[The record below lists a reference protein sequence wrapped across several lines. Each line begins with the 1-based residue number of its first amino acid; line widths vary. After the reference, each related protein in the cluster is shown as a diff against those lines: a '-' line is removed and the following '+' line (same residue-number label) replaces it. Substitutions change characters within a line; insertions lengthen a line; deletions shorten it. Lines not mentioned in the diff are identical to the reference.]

1 MKKIETHIH
10 SEKLSICSDVSL
22 ETIVERYHAQ
32 GYKALTLTNHINWAC
47 NTYPYDTH
55 KERMDYYF
63 SGYEKL
69 KNIALDRDMQVF
81 YGAEICTLAEGK
93 GGLHQD
99 FIILG
104 FEREFLYKYNLYDYN
119 GKGKL
124 ITQQQL
130 FELAQKYNFFMY
142 QAHPFRSGERTGDPN
157 FMHGAEAFNCHYHHD
172 NFNAKAQEFC
182 EKYNLVKMSG
192 TDFHHPDQPI
202 IAGAYIPDTI
212 SDESALANFYKSGK
226 AEIIVDEK
234 ESQLA
239 RQKYIQRQKESK

>member
-22 ETIVERYHAQ
+22 ETIVERYYNQ
-32 GYKALTLTNHINWAC
+32 GYKALTLTNHINWGC
-47 NTYPYDTH
+47 NTFPYDTH

-63 SGYEKL
+63 DGVDRL
-69 KNIALDRDMQVF
+69 KNIATKKGIQVF

-104 FEREFLYKYNLYDYN
+104 FERDFLYKYNLYDYN
-119 GKGKL
+119 GKGKM

-130 FELAQKYNFFMY
+130 FELTQKYNLFMY
-142 QAHPFRSGERTGDPN
+142 QAHPFRTGERVGDPA
-157 FMHGAEAFNCHYHHD
+157 FMHGVEVFNCHYHHD
-172 NFNAKAQEFC
+172 NFNLKAQEFC

-202 IAGAYIPDTI
+202 IGGAFIPDMI
-212 SDESALANFYKSGK
+212 NDEVALANFYKSGK
-226 AEIIVDEK
+226 FEILIDEQACQI
-234 ESQLA
+234 E
-239 RQKYIQRQKESK
+239 REKYIQREKESR